1 MKTKLL
7 ATSLIVCI
15 IFSTSVFGQ
24 KLSKE
29 EVISKITK
37 SWNAVE
43 VGDSLENMSPKKNK
57 EILVINSDNS
67 FSLEE
72 ESKMMGEVMKHK
84 MDGVWSYNDKEHVLN
99 LTLTIGDRTETVS
112 LKIEVL
118 TDDQLV
124 LSNSQKT
131 TSYKPIY

>member
-1 MKTKLL
+1 
-7 ATSLIVCI
+7 
-15 IFSTSVFGQ
+15 
-24 KLSKE
+24 
-29 EVISKITK
+29 
-37 SWNAVE
+37 
-43 VGDSLENMSPKKNK
+43 MSPKKNK

-84 MDGVWSYNDKEHVLN
+84 MDGVWSYNDKEHILN
-99 LTLTIGDRTETVS
+99 LTLTISGRTETIS

-124 LSNSQKT
+124 LSNSQKA